1 MTQKKQRFG
10 IKPQHLFTPYLFIL
24 PFLLSYVLFFAYPAV
39 YSFVLSFFKYKGYGK
54 ATFIGVTNY
63 KNLFQYKTM
72 WMCLGNTFF
81 YFIFSFI
88 PVMFFSFVMALMVRS
103 RSVGKMQP
111 IYKPI
116 IFLPQVCAVVA
127 CSLCFKIIFGERVGV
142 FSQLFGKQIPFLS
155 DTHMMKWT
163 VVILLT
169 WRGIGWYFIIFLSGL
184 TTISE
189 DILEAAT
196 IDGSGTLTTIRKITI
211 PMMKPTFMLAFITNA
226 IGSLKIYTE
235 PNLLLA
241 QNYDP
246 PMQVA
251 PYINLIINSMSG
263 GQFGM
268 ASAAGWILVIV
279 ILLLTLVEM
288 KMFNQGDEA

>member
-1 MTQKKQRFG
+1 MAKHVQHG
-10 IKPQHLFTPYLFIL
+10 IKGQKPFIPYLFIL
-24 PFLLSYVLFFAYPAV
+24 PFLAFYILFFIYPAI
-39 YSFVLSFFKYKGYGK
+39 YSLILSFFRYKGYGN
-54 ATFIGVTNY
+54 AQFIGFGNY
-63 KNLFQYKTM
+63 KNLLTYKTM
-72 WMCLGNTFF
+72 WDCLGNTFY

-88 PVMFFSFVMALMVRS
+88 PTMVISFLLALLVRS
-103 RSVGKMQP
+103 RSVRGMQSV
-111 IYKPI
+111 YKPL

-142 FSQLFGKQIPFLS
+142 FSQLLGRPIPFLS
-155 DTHMMKWT
+155 DTSLMKMV

-184 TTISE
+184 TTIGD

-196 IDGSGTLTTIRKITI
+196 IDGASAVSSVFRITI

-235 PNLLLA
+235 PNLVLA

-246 PMQVA
+246 PMQAA
-251 PYINLIINSMSG
+251 PYINLIVNSMGG

-268 ASAAGWILVIV
+268 ACAAGWLLVVV
-279 ILLLTLVEM
+279 ILILTVLQM
-288 KMFNQGDEA
+288 KFFNNGEDV

>member
-1 MTQKKQRFG
+1 MGEKTIKG
-10 IKPQHLFTPYLFIL
+10 IKGQKFFTPYLFIL
-24 PFLLSYVLFFAYPAV
+24 PFLVSYVLFFLYPAG
-39 YSFVLSFFKYKGYGK
+39 YSLVLSFFLYKGYGD
-54 ATFIGVTNY
+54 AQFLGFGNY
-63 KNLFQYKTM
+63 KNLLTYQTL

-88 PVMFFSFVMALMVRS
+88 PTMFFSFTLALLVRS
-103 RSVGKMQP
+103 KAIRRVQSF
-111 IYKPI
+111 YKPI

-127 CSLCFKIIFGERVGV
+127 TSLCFKIIFGERVGV
-142 FSQLFGKQIPFLS
+142 FSQILNRSIPFLS
-155 DTHMMKWT
+155 DTTLMRWV
-163 VVILLT
+163 VVILIA
-169 WRGIGWYFIIFLSGL
+169 WRGIGWFFIIFLSGL

-189 DILEAAT
+189 EINEAAT
-196 IDGSGTLTTIRKITI
+196 IDGAGAFSTLIHITV

-241 QNYDP
+241 LNYDP

-251 PYINLIINSMSG
+251 PYVNLIINSMSA

-268 ASAAGWILVIV
+268 ASAAGWILVVV
-279 ILLLTLVEM
+279 ILAMTLIQM
-288 KMFNQGDEA
+288 KAFQGENV

>member
-1 MTQKKQRFG
+1 MSKRIQHG
-10 IKPQHLFTPYLFIL
+10 IKGQKPFIPYLFIL
-24 PFLLSYVLFFAYPAV
+24 PFLIFYAIFFLYPAF
-39 YSFVLSFFKYKGYGK
+39 YSLVLSFFRYKGYGG
-54 ATFIGVTNY
+54 ASFIGFKNY
-63 KNLFQYKTM
+63 ENLLKYGTM
-72 WMCLGNTFF
+72 WDCLGNTFF

-88 PVMFFSFVMALMVRS
+88 PTMLFSFILALLVRS
-103 RSVGKMQP
+103 RSARRFQF
-111 IYKPI
+111 IYKPV

-142 FSQLFGKQIPFLS
+142 FSQILGKSIPFLS
-155 DTHMMKWT
+155 DTSLMRLV

-184 TTISE
+184 TTISD
-189 DILEAAT
+189 DIIEAAT
-196 IDGSGTLTTIRKITI
+196 IDGSGTISTVFRITV

-251 PYINLIINSMSG
+251 PYINLIVNSMGG

-268 ASAAGWILVIV
+268 ACAAGWLLVVV
-279 ILLLTLVEM
+279 ILILTILQLKFFGNGE
-288 KMFNQGDEA
+288 EA